1 MYVADAYYGIV
12 KVDLSRGNNYK
23 IILFLEFHFQGFFLI
38 GTKQVVFSSNDNRL
52 GSLPMKFC
60 NDLDLDGDV
69 IYFIDTSYA
78 RGVNEFLEEY
88 VEALPR
94 GRLFSY
100 NEKTDKLEV
109 LLKDLFFPN
118 GMQLTPTNDV
128 MLINEN
134 TMARITKYFFNLI

>member
-1 MYVADAYYGIV
+1 
-12 KVDLSRGNNYK
+12 
-23 IILFLEFHFQGFFLI
+23 
-38 GTKQVVFSSNDNRL
+38 
-52 GSLPMKFC
+52 MKFC

-78 RGVNEFLEEY
+78 RGVNEFLEEH

-109 LLKDLFFPN
+109 LLNDLFFPN

-128 MLINEN
+128 ILINEN
-134 TMARITKYFFNLI
+134 TMARITKYFF

>member
-1 MYVADAYYGIV
+1 
-12 KVDLSRGNNYK
+12 
-23 IILFLEFHFQGFFLI
+23 
-38 GTKQVVFSSNDNRL
+38 
-52 GSLPMKFC
+52 MKFC

-78 RGVNEFLEEY
+78 RGVNEFLEEH

-109 LLKDLFFPN
+109 LLNDLFFPN

-128 MLINEN
+128 ILINEN
-134 TMARITKYFFNLI
+134 TMARITKYFFDFI